1 MTYRLVR
8 AGIDALPEDQC
19 EAIKSKATE
28 VGVEIPGVTDATTQG
43 AGA

>member
-8 AGIDALPEDQC
+8 AGIDALPEDQR

-28 VGVEIPGVTDATTQG
+28 VGVEVPGVTDATTQG

>member
-8 AGIDALPEDQC
+8 AGIGALPEDQR
-19 EAIKSKATE
+19 ETIKTKATE
-28 VGVEIPGVTDATTQG
+28 VGVEVPGVTDATTQE